1 MEGRRRQ
8 GWGGDGQGQGTGGD
22 PRKEGRRECPG
33 PSFLKAERRLWEEST
48 LGAACTLHPASLPS
62 QSQAMSPLQTSPASS
77 VLLGTHRSGPGTH
90 GDVRGS
96 RGRHGAASFRELF
109 RDVCTGM
116 ARMYVFWC
124 ICGVTGSC
132 RWHRKFPS
140 SILPQ
145 RNILHH
151 RRSVRKPE
159 NQHRHDGH
167 GWSRWLIVYCQGSTS
182 TIQVWTCSLSPKIS
196 LIPSRLLPVSLPM
209 AITAAFSIWG
219 ALPLGGC
226 YVRGLQL
233 GPSEIGWWLLLPLG
247 TMPLRSIQV
256 APSRLYSCF
265 ISERGSVVWMDHSL
279 CIASAFEF
287 PVSLLQIS
295 PP

>member
-8 GWGGDGQGQGTGGD
+8 GWGGDGQGQGTDGD
-22 PRKEGRRECPG
+22 PRKEGRREGPG

-62 QSQAMSPLQTSPASS
+62 QSQATSLLQTPPASS
-77 VLLGTHRSGPGTH
+77 VLLGTHRSRPQTH

-109 RDVCTGM
+109 PDVCTGM
-116 ARMYVFWC
+116 ARVYVIWC

-145 RNILHH
+145 TNILHH
-151 RRSVRKPE
+151 RRSIRKPE

-167 GWSRWLIVYCQGSTS
+167 GWPAGLPCTIREPPAQSRCGPAPSAQRSPSSPHV
-182 TIQVWTCSLSPKIS
+182 CSQYHCPWRVL
-196 LIPSRLLPVSLPM
+196 REG
-209 AITAAFSIWG
+209 T
-219 ALPLGGC
+219 
-226 YVRGLQL
+226 LQL
-233 GPSEIGWWLLLPLG
+233 GPSEVGWLFLLPLG

-256 APSRLYSCF
+256 APSRLYGCF
-265 ISERGSVVWMDHSL
+265 IRERGSVVWMDHSL
-279 CIASAFEF
+279 CIGSAFEF
-287 PVSLLQIS
+287 PVSLLQIN